1 VTSEGEKLPFY
12 QQELPLSADGCDGR
26 LMFIWPTLLIHKI
39 DEKSPLYG
47 VRAEDDFEIVVM
59 IEGAVETTGLATQA
73 RSSYLSSE
81 VLWNHRFESM
91 VEYSKEKGKFEVG
104 SFHLVLI

>member
-26 LMFIWPTLLIHKI
+26 LMFIWPTLLVHQI

-47 VRAEDDFEIVVM
+47 VKAQDDFEIVVM
-59 IEGAVETTGLATQA
+59 IEGAVESTGLATQA
-73 RSSYLSSE
+73 RSSYLTHE
-81 VLWNHRFESM
+81 ILWNHRFESM
-91 VEYSKEKGKFEVG
+91 IRESSGSGKIEVT
-104 SFHLVLI
+104 SNP